1 MKYII
6 FIFGETDNQDKFVNL
21 LCDNIILNINVDYIK
36 FFYGDTSCV
45 FTFKSETQ
53 FEEVSKKVTKILE
66 KIDISYFLLPYS
78 DFEINARIDDATLE
92 HLFGKELDEETLE
105 HLFGKDLDEEVPDS
119 DDMDLV
125 EPQTFFSR
133 LDEALANMKDNIE
146 DYDDEIDIDILPRLK
161 KKKPIKTLDEIL
173 DQINENGLNSLTEED
188 KQLLEKYSNI

>member
-21 LCDNIILNINVDYIK
+21 VCDNIILNINVDYIK

-45 FTFKSETQ
+45 YTFKSETP
-53 FEEVSKKVTKILE
+53 FDEVSKKVTEIL
-66 KIDISYFLLPYS
+66 KNINVSYFLLPYS
-78 DFEINARIDDATLE
+78 DFEINARIDEA
-92 HLFGKELDEETLE
+92 TLE
-105 HLFGKDLDEEVPDS
+105 HLFGKDLDEEMPNS

-133 LDEALANMKDNIE
+133 LDEALENLKEGID
-146 DYDDEIDIDILPRLK
+146 DYDDEIDIEILPRLK

>member
-6 FIFGETDNQDKFVNL
+6 FMFGGMEKQDEFVNSV
-21 LCDNIILNINVDYIK
+21 CDNIILNIKVDYIK

-45 FTFKSETQ
+45 YTFKSESQ
-53 FEEVSKKVTKILE
+53 FEEVSKTITKILQNV
-66 KIDISYFLLPYS
+66 KVSYFLLPYS
-78 DFEINARIDDATLE
+78 DFEIDVKI
-92 HLFGKELDEETLE
+92 DEETLE

-133 LDEALANMKDNIE
+133 LDEALANMKENIE

-161 KKKPIKTLDEIL
+161 KKKPTKTLDEIL

>member
-21 LCDNIILNINVDYIK
+21 VCDSIILNINVDYIK

-45 FTFKSETQ
+45 YTFKSETP
-53 FEEVSKKVTKILE
+53 FDDVSKKVTEIL
-66 KIDISYFLLPYS
+66 KNINVSYFLLPYS
-78 DFEINARIDDATLE
+78 DFEINARIDEA
-92 HLFGKELDEETLE
+92 TLE
-105 HLFGKDLDEEVPDS
+105 HLFGKDLDEEMPDS
-119 DDMDLV
+119 DEMDLV

-133 LDEALANMKDNIE
+133 LDEALENLKEGID
-146 DYDDEIDIDILPRLK
+146 DYDDEIDIEILPRLK

>member
-21 LCDNIILNINVDYIK
+21 LCDNIILNIKVDYIK

-66 KIDISYFLLPYS
+66 KIDVSYFLLPYS

-92 HLFGKELDEETLE
+92 HLFGKELDEEI
-105 HLFGKDLDEEVPDS
+105 PDS
-119 DDMDLV
+119 DEMDLV

-146 DYDDEIDIDILPRLK
+146 DYDDDEIDIDILPRLK
-161 KKKPIKTLDEIL
+161 KKKPIKTLD
-173 DQINENGLNSLTEED
+173 
-188 KQLLEKYSNI
+188 

>member
-21 LCDNIILNINVDYIK
+21 VCDSIILNINVDYIK

-45 FTFKSETQ
+45 YTFKSETP
-53 FEEVSKKVTKILE
+53 FDEVSKKVTEIL
-66 KIDISYFLLPYS
+66 KNINVSYFLLPYS
-78 DFEINARIDDATLE
+78 DFEINARIDEA
-92 HLFGKELDEETLE
+92 TLE
-105 HLFGKDLDEEVPDS
+105 HLFGKDLDEEIPDS
-119 DDMDLV
+119 DEMDLV

-133 LDEALANMKDNIE
+133 LDEALENLKEGID
-146 DYDDEIDIDILPRLK
+146 DYDDEIDIEILPRLK

>member
-21 LCDNIILNINVDYIK
+21 LCDNIILNIKVEYIK

-53 FEEVSKKVTKILE
+53 FEEVSNKVTKILE
-66 KIDISYFLLPYS
+66 KIDVSYFLLPYS

-92 HLFGKELDEETLE
+92 HLFGKELDEEI
-105 HLFGKDLDEEVPDS
+105 PDS
-119 DDMDLV
+119 DEMDLV

-146 DYDDEIDIDILPRLK
+146 DYDDEIDIEILPRLK
-161 KKKPIKTLDEIL
+161 KKKPVKTLDEIL